1 MKLTRYP
8 ETYNPILEYWQA
20 IQDGRE
26 VVSLKVQKTYRHVV
40 EQLENTDS
48 EFYYSPR
55 RANHVLEFFENYC
68 HHSKGKAGGQLVKLE
83 LWEKALL
90 ATVFGFIDIE
100 GNRQYREAIL
110 IVGKKN
116 GKSLLASGVGLYL
129 QLADGEA
136 GPEVYAVATK
146 RDQAKII
153 WQEAKRMVQKSPAL
167 RKRTRCLVG
176 EVDSDYNDGVFKPLS
191 SDSDT
196 LDGLNIHGAM
206 MDELHQWKNGRP
218 LYDIVADGDQARAQP
233 LRFITSTAGT
243 IREDIYDEKYEEAE
257 RIINGYEDPD
267 GYHDPRRIAFIYE
280 LDKRSEWTDPGC
292 WKKAN
297 PGLGT
302 IKSYTALKER
312 VERAEKNPAL
322 VRNLVCKD
330 FNIRETSSE
339 AWLNFEQLDNR
350 DTFQLDREN
359 RRLIWQHY
367 MADGNVQERVLSY
380 PRYGIGGADLSKTT
394 DLTAAKVLFQ
404 VPELPEILFVLQ
416 MYWLPQ
422 DLLEKRVTEDKI
434 PYDKWHERGL
444 LRLSEGNK
452 IRYEDVKAW
461 FVEVQEDLD
470 IFLPF
475 FGYDAWSATYW
486 VDSMADY
493 FGAEAMIPVHQG
505 VKTLSEPMKRC
516 GNDLESKRIIYNNHP
531 IDKWNLANTAY
542 DEDKNGNIQPH
553 KTSKSTRRID
563 GTAALLDAYTIYDQK
578 QAEYTS
584 ML

>member
-1 MKLTRYP
+1 MKLMRYP
-8 ETYNPILEYWQA
+8 LTYNPILEYWSA
-20 IQDGRE
+20 IQTGAE
-26 VVSLKVQKTYRHVV
+26 IVSLKVQKTYRHIVD
-40 EQLENTDS
+40 QLKNNES

-55 RANHVLEFFENYC
+55 RANHILEFFENYC
-68 HHSKGKAGGQLVKLE
+68 HHSKGKAGGKLVKLE

-90 ATVFGFIDIE
+90 ATAFGFVDIE
-100 GNRQYREAIL
+100 GNRQYREVLL

-116 GKSLLASGVGLYL
+116 GKSLLGSGVGLYL
-129 QLADGEA
+129 QTADGEP

-153 WQEAKRMVQKSPAL
+153 WQEAKRMVKKSPAL
-167 RKRTRCLVG
+167 CKRMRSLVA
-176 EVDSDYNDGVFKPLS
+176 ELDSDFNDGVFKPLA

-196 LDGLNIHGAM
+196 LDGLNIHGAL
-206 MDELHQWKNGRP
+206 MDEIHQWKSGQA
-218 LYDIVADGDQARAQP
+218 LYDIIADGVTAREQP
-233 LRFITSTAGT
+233 LIFITSTAGT
-243 IREDIYDEKYEEAE
+243 IREDIYDAKYEEAE

-267 GYHDPRRIAFIYE
+267 GYKDPRRIAFIYE
-280 LDKRSEWTDPGC
+280 LDKRSEWTDPTC

-302 IKSYTALKER
+302 IKSYQALKER
-312 VERAEKNPAL
+312 VERAQKNPAL

-350 DTFQLDREN
+350 DTFRLDKGSRT
-359 RRLIWQHY
+359 LTWVHH
-367 MADGNVQERVLSY
+367 MADGTTQERVLSY

-394 DLTAAKVLFQ
+394 DLTAAKVVFQ
-404 VPELPEILFVLQ
+404 VPEEPEIIFVLQ

-422 DLLEKRVTEDKI
+422 ELLDKRVTEDKI
-434 PYDKWHERGL
+434 PYDKWHDRGL

-461 FVEVQEDLD
+461 FVEVQESLD
-470 IFLPF
+470 IFIPF
-475 FGYDAWSATYW
+475 VGYDAWSATYW
-486 VDSMADY
+486 TDSMADY
-493 FGAEAMIPVHQG
+493 FGKEAMIPIYQG
-505 VKTLSEPMKRC
+505 ARTLSEPMKRC
-516 GNDLESKRIIYNNHP
+516 GNDLESKRIIYNNNP
-531 IDKWNLANTAY
+531 IDKWCLANTAY

-563 GTAALLDAYTIYDQK
+563 GTSALLDAYAVYDQR
-578 QAEYTS
+578 QAEYAS
-584 ML
+584 MI